1 MHETKIKKFSF
12 PISFKILKRL
22 LVRAC
27 IGQNVAQLLS
37 PARSNTTTLGVLV
50 GKPPSLHQFINIAS
64 TKTMKVSPLE
74 QKMDSEKKMPNRSKA
89 DQYLATG
96 IHTFVVCLGLIP
108 YKIKKET
115 GEISFK
121 WFSCKTIL
129 SLTRLVIFNFPCSI
143 LPAFFAFFGTEEWNQ
158 EEKSE
163 SANSTIETV
172 PTATVFLASWCVEY
186 ISSFSYF
193 ILSRVAKSYAF

>member
-1 MHETKIKKFSF
+1 
-12 PISFKILKRL
+12 
-22 LVRAC
+22 
-27 IGQNVAQLLS
+27 
-37 PARSNTTTLGVLV
+37 
-50 GKPPSLHQFINIAS
+50 
-64 TKTMKVSPLE
+64 MKVSPLE

-129 SLTRLVIFNFPCSI
+129 SLIRLVIFNFPCSI

-158 EEKSE
+158 EEKSG

-172 PTATVFLASWCVEY
+172 PTATVFLAVTAVEY
-186 ISSFSYF
+186 ISSYSYF
-193 ILSRVAKSYAF
+193 ILSRVAKSYALKVMLPIQSVCQCLPTL